1 MTSDITEGSPRR
13 FHLASPKR
21 IAVSPLKQVAKRKL
35 GARRKVNRWSVLEED
50 TLRNAVEEYINFSI
64 SYVFFD

>member
-1 MTSDITEGSPRR
+1 M
-13 FHLASPKR
+13 ASPKR
-21 IAVSPLKQVAKRKL
+21 IAVSPLKKVAKRKL
-35 GARRKVNRWSVLEED
+35 GARRKVKRWSVLEED